1 MIKSRF
7 AVVTVLSI
15 IAYLGLAIVGAG
27 GPGRF
32 FSYPP
37 LTAVT
42 LVTIALGVAGLF
54 SEGHI
59 GAGVKED
66 RSNRW
71 VIAAL
76 GVLGVLGAY
85 LPAYTDRIDFLTLG
99 GEGVRWLGVLL
110 YAAGG
115 VLRLAPVFVLGRR
128 FSGLVAI
135 QPEHRLVSSGL
146 YGVIRHPSYL
156 GLFVLSLGWGLA
168 FRSGVGV
175 ILAVLTLPVLLARI
189 DAEERLLSE
198 TFGAEYDAYRAR
210 TWRLIPY
217 VY

>member
-1 MIKSRF
+1 MIKSRL
-7 AVVTVLSI
+7 AVFTVLSV

-27 GPGRF
+27 GAGRF
-32 FSYPP
+32 FSYPQ
-37 LTAVT
+37 LTTVT
-42 LVTIALGVAGLF
+42 LVTIALGLAGLF

-59 GAGVKED
+59 GSGVQED

-76 GVLGVLGAY
+76 GVLGVLDAY
-85 LPAYTDRIDFLTLG
+85 VPAYTDRIDFLTFG
-99 GEGVRWLGVLL
+99 GDAIRWIGVLL

-135 QPEHRLVSSGL
+135 QPEHQLVTSGL
-146 YGVIRHPSYL
+146 YRIIRHPSYL
-156 GLFVLSLGWGLA
+156 GLFVLMLGWGLA

-175 ILAVLTLPVLLARI
+175 VIAVLSLGVLLARI
-189 DAEERLLSE
+189 RAEERLLSE
-198 TFGAEYDAYRAR
+198 TFGAEYDAYQAR

>member
-1 MIKSRF
+1 MIKSRL

-198 TFGAEYDAYRAR
+198 TFGAEYGAYRAR

>member
-1 MIKSRF
+1 MIKSRL

-42 LVTIALGVAGLF
+42 LVTIALGVGGLF

>member
-1 MIKSRF
+1 MIKSRL
-7 AVVTVLSI
+7 AVVTVLSV

-27 GPGRF
+27 GPSRF

-37 LTAVT
+37 LIAVSV
-42 LVTIALGVAGLF
+42 VTIALGVVGLF

-59 GAGVKED
+59 GSGVKED

-76 GVLGVLGAY
+76 GVLGVLDGY
-85 LPAYTDRIDFLTLG
+85 LPAYTDRIDFLTFG

-115 VLRLAPVFVLGRR
+115 ILRLAPVFVLGRR

-135 QPEHRLVSSGL
+135 QPEHRLVSGGL
-146 YGVIRHPSYL
+146 YGIIRHPSYL
-156 GLFVLSLGWGLA
+156 GLFVLMLGWGLA

-175 ILAVLTLPVLLARI
+175 VTAVLSLGVLLARI
-189 DAEERLLSE
+189 RAEERLLSE

-210 TWRLIPY
+210 TWHLIPY